1 MAGGRDLSPLHCLM
15 MAVFFQVAVLPDWDG
30 GSRYQ
35 LALCKYNKGLLR
47 ERERERETRTFKDHF
62 PLK

>member
-1 MAGGRDLSPLHCLM
+1 M

-62 PLK
+62 PLKRAEG